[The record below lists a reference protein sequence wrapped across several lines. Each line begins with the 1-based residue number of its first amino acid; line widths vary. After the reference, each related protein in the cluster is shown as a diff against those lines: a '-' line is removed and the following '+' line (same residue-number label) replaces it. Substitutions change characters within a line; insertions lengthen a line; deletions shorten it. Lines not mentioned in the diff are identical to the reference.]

1 MIKIPFTSE
10 MTKITLKYLEGY
22 ERCFFAAFK
31 IKKNFQIFKT
41 KLRKIHHLR
50 KIIIF
55 YDHIYVGNHLYCHG
69 FTLASLILS
78 FLNKIL
84 TINDN
89 QHVRR
94 KLQMHYIVM
103 EKNFKHMKNK
113 GMNSL
118 FEKITIVD
126 GLGPLQILFIARDP
140 SPSLI
145 HSFF

>member
-1 MIKIPFTSE
+1 M
-10 MTKITLKYLEGY
+10 
-22 ERCFFAAFK
+22 
-31 IKKNFQIFKT
+31 
-41 KLRKIHHLR
+41 RKIHHLK
-50 KIIIF
+50 KITIF